1 MFTLFYKFID
11 SISSQVTTWLWLQ
24 LKNTKHMRGR
34 DLVTETELKSKSS
47 MD

>member
-11 SISSQVTTWLWLQ
+11 STWLWLQ